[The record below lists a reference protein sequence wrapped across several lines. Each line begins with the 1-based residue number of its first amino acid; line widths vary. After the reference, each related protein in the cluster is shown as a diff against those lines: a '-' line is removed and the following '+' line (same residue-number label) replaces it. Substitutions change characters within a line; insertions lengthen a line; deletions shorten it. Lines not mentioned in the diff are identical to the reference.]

1 MLRLLRT
8 PEWAAPDAPPPQ
20 VLPATL
26 PSSLLVVLAVQ
37 CAGTD
42 NWIDRESLVALF
54 WPERPPA
61 EGQHNLRVN
70 LHRLRSQLAA
80 WGQAGGLCGE
90 RTRLR
95 LELSTD
101 IPLLLRAVAQT
112 DAHAL
117 LQTQPAGAL
126 QGLRIAGFDGFR
138 EWVDGQRARWL
149 AAWQGACDTALA
161 QGLNRADPS
170 VLRELFHAWQDSGG
184 QELPTVQRLDPSQLP
199 APALAT
205 WQYLCAR
212 LVRPASGGIGGHRDS
227 AAPTAGASRASKSSA
242 RPQALP
248 GRAAAQDALRA
259 SAAPAVVL
267 LGEPGAGKTSLL
279 TSCWPQAPLL
289 HGREGLAGVPFAPL
303 LEWLRAHRPHLRD
316 AVREP
321 ATGLA
326 AYRLDLARLLPELAP
341 DEPLPPLDA
350 HTAKSR
356 LFEALA
362 RFFEAQGPVLLADD
376 LQWFDAAT
384 LEWLV
389 FGAHRQQQRWR
400 ASARTDKLAGP
411 ARLALDSLQAARL
424 LQRQQLAPLDREGVA
439 QACASRWPH
448 HHFTPDIVAALH
460 HNSGGNAFALGE
472 LVAEGAIERLGA
484 GEVPPVPRRV
494 QQLVGQRLQS
504 LGPQARALVEAAAV
518 LGSPAPLSLLQTLCD
533 GLSDDQA
540 WPACEQAL
548 AAELLHDEG
557 GALRCRHDLI
567 RSAAWAALAP
577 ARLQWLHRRAALA
590 LGAASGSEA
599 LIVAGHWEAACELP
613 NALAWLYRGAAQ
625 QKARGRFD
633 EARSLWQ
640 RVAQESTDSTL
651 ALKAQLALA
660 ECALFEDL
668 AAGRQGL
675 EQVLAETSAVADETQ
690 RQQIE
695 AQALS
700 GLIDNAVFSGD
711 LPRAA
716 RLAPRLRELL
726 PRLRSEDRVH
736 ACEVLIE
743 LAMREPDIDAAWA
756 LMEQVRRMAPRSP
769 STLSFEAQIHWF
781 GGNARAARD
790 AFEAL
795 LAAHPDYCSGLTIEN
810 DLAVMLFALG
820 ELARAEDLARRSLA
834 SWRGVPHTEA
844 LSLLVL
850 GSVLTS
856 AGRYDEADTVLGQAL
871 MLGREQKS
879 ALFEAEALVRRARL
893 RQQCGRWVEAQA
905 DLGAAESL
913 LRGSSDPLRVS
924 QYAAL
929 RVVGDAV
936 LGVRTEPALA
946 DRLRAISLRSV
957 HPLLH
962 ARLARVDAWLA
973 LQDMQAQRAHEAAA
987 RGADIASQAGLLEP
1001 WAEAL
1006 LLLAHTAQ
1014 ACGHAA
1020 NTSEAAWRQAAAIA
1034 DTQGFADIAWRAHR
1048 SLHLLVQGAA
1058 HAQAE
1063 RDARRRLAGA
1073 ARPALFDQRQA
1084 LRRPA

>member
-8 PEWAAPDAPPPQ
+8 PEWAAPGAPPQ
-20 VLPATL
+20 ALPATL
-26 PSSLLVVLAVQ
+26 PSSLLVTLAVH

-42 NWIDRESLVALF
+42 DWVERESLVTLF
-54 WPERPPA
+54 WPEKPPA

-80 WGQAGGLCGE
+80 WGQVGGLRSE

-95 LELSTD
+95 LDLPTD
-101 IPLLLRAVAQT
+101 IPLLLQAVARA

-117 LQTQPAGAL
+117 LQTQPTRAL
-126 QGLRIAGFDGFR
+126 QGLRIAGFDDFR
-138 EWVDGQRARWL
+138 QWADGQRARWL

-161 QGLNRADPS
+161 QGLPRADPA
-170 VLRELFHAWQDSGG
+170 VLRELFRAWQDSGG
-184 QELPTVQRLDPSQLP
+184 LELPAVQRLDASRLEAQ
-199 APALAT
+199 ALAT
-205 WQYLCAR
+205 WHYLCAR
-212 LVRPASGGIGGHRDS
+212 LVPPAGAGGRADR
-227 AAPTAGASRASKSSA
+227 AAPTVGASTSSA

-248 GRAAAQDALRA
+248 GRATAQDALRA

-316 AVREP
+316 AIREP
-321 ATGLA
+321 ATGLV

-341 DEPLPPLDA
+341 GEPLPPLDA

-362 RFFEAQGPVLLADD
+362 RVFEAQGPVLLADD

-389 FGAHRQQQRWR
+389 FGAHRQQQQWR

-411 ARLALDSLQAARL
+411 ARLALDSLQAAHL
-424 LQRQQLAPLDREGVA
+424 LQRQQLAPLDRDGVA
-439 QACASRWPH
+439 QACASRWPQ
-448 HHFTPDIVAALH
+448 HHFTPAIVAALH
-460 HNSGGNAFALGE
+460 LGSGGNAFALGE
-472 LVAEGAIERLGA
+472 LVAEGAVERLGA

-518 LGSPAPLSLLQTLCD
+518 LGSPAPLQVLQSLCD

-548 AAELLHDEG
+548 AAEQLHDEG

-567 RSAAWAALAP
+567 RSAALAALAP

-590 LGAASGSEA
+590 LGAASASEA
-599 LIVAGHWEAACELP
+599 LIVAGHWEAACETP
-613 NALAWLYRGAAQ
+613 NALAWLYRGATQ
-625 QKARGRFD
+625 QKARGRFE

-640 RVAQESTDSTL
+640 RVAQESSDSTL

-668 AAGRQGL
+668 AVGRQGL
-675 EQVLAETSAVADETQ
+675 EQVLAETGAVADETQ

-711 LPRAA
+711 VPRAA

-756 LMEQVRRMAPRSP
+756 MMEQVRRMAPRSP

-810 DLAVMLFALG
+810 DLAVMLHAQG

-850 GSVLTS
+850 GAVLTS
-856 AGRYDEADTVLGQAL
+856 AGRHDEADTVLGQAL
-871 MLGREQKS
+871 VLGREQKS

-893 RQQCGRWVEAQA
+893 RQQCGRWAQAQA
-905 DLGAAESL
+905 DLDAAEPL
-913 LRGSSDPLRVS
+913 LRGSNDPLRVS

-929 RVVGDAV
+929 RVVVDAV
-936 LGVRTEPALA
+936 LGVKTGPALA

-962 ARLARVDAWLA
+962 ARLARVDGWLA
-973 LQDMQAQRAHEAAA
+973 LQHQQPQRAHDAAV
-987 RGADIASQAGLLEP
+987 RGAGIASQAGLLEP

-1006 LLLAHTAQ
+1006 LLMADTAQ
-1014 ACGHAA
+1014 ACGLADSTA
-1020 NTSEAAWRQAAAIA
+1020 EAAWRQAAVLA

-1048 SLHLLVQGAA
+1048 GLRRLLGGAA

-1073 ARPALFDQRQA
+1073 TRPALFDGQEA